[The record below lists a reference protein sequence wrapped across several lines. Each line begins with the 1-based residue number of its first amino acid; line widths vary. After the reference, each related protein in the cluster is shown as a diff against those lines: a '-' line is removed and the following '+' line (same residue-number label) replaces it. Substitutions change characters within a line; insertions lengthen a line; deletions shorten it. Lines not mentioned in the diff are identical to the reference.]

1 MIRNKWREL
10 LKGEKKIFN
19 KLLIFPTIFFQFF
32 FCQDAANSCT
42 ARFFPIMQPSFFSPA
57 TKTEKKESFVRKRLV
72 RKIFRFCHQEATF
85 IPGKRKQCLR
95 CDIFFLNR
103 KKSKTLRSSAIS
115 KSVASNDCCEPI
127 KCELGTIKQ
136 YLPHLEINKK

>member
-1 MIRNKWREL
+1 MQQIL
-10 LKGEKKIFN
+10 A
-19 KLLIFPTIFFQFF
+19 PPVFFQ
-32 FCQDAANSCT
+32 SCNHN
-42 ARFFPIMQPSFFSPA
+42 FFSPA

-115 KSVASNDCCEPI
+115 KSVASNDCCELTRSIKLEQAGYYRTKPTPPI
-127 KCELGTIKQ
+127 VFHVVLIDSSVLLLMAQ
-136 YLPHLEINKK
+136 AKK

>member
-1 MIRNKWREL
+1 MEGITKRP
-10 LKGEKKIFN
+10 KKIFN
-19 KLLIFPTIFFQFF
+19 KLLIFPIIFFNFF
-32 FCQDAANSCT
+32 ARMQQILAPPVFFQSCNHH
-42 ARFFPIMQPSFFSPA
+42 FFSPA

-115 KSVASNDCCEPI
+115 KSVASNDCCEPSRPI
-127 KCELGTIKQ
+127 K
-136 YLPHLEINKK
+136 